1 MPSEVRW
8 GVIGSGGIA
17 LRRTIPEGILPA
29 VNAELVAVYDVN
41 TTVNQE
47 VARRFGA
54 RAVSSLDELLGV
66 NLDAVYVATPAS
78 LHYSQVLA
86 CAQARKDVF
95 CEKPLGMNVAEAE
108 SMLAACAQGGVRLG
122 AAFMMRF
129 HSQHQAALK
138 LIQDGRLGHPVYG
151 RAQLSCWYPPIQGAW
166 RQDPA
171 LGGGGS
177 LIDMGGHSID
187 LLEMFFGPV
196 VKVSCFINNT
206 IHSYQPEDSAVAL
219 LWFENGAL
227 GTVDAFFAIPDE
239 SSQNVLELYGSLGSI
254 LARGTIGQGSQGA
267 MVAHLKQQATG
278 YDAQQSRDSAAGFE
292 IAPQPV
298 NMYRAEIEEFSQA
311 LLEGRPSLV
320 TGEAGLRSQKV
331 LAACYES
338 ARTGRA
344 VQVTPLRAV

>member
-1 MPSEVRW
+1 MPGKVKW

-29 VNAELVAVYDVN
+29 SNAELVTVYDVN

-54 RAVSSLDELLGV
+54 RAVSSMDERLGTDV
-66 NLDAVYVATPAS
+66 DAVYVATPAC
-78 LHYSQVLA
+78 LHYSQVLV
-86 CAQARKDVF
+86 CARAGKHVL

-122 AAFMMRF
+122 TAFMMRF
-129 HSQHQAALK
+129 HSQHQAALR
-138 LIQDGRLGHPVYG
+138 LIQDGRLGQPVYG

-171 LGGGGS
+171 QGGGGS

-196 VKVSCFINNT
+196 SKVSCFINNT

-278 YDAQQSRDSAAGFE
+278 YDAQQARDSAVGFQ
-292 IAPQPV
+292 ITPQPV

-331 LAACYES
+331 LTACYES

-344 VQVTPLRAV
+344 VQVTPPRAV